1 MNPDS
6 ILATIHNTPTRTWR
20 TAAAAAAATFVAA
33 GSIAGHVLAP
43 SSTSASA
50 RRDEWPACTL
60 FTDLARDELKAKGHS
75 VVYRP
80 VGARGGFYWLDG
92 THIGNAS
99 AENAPFMA
107 CATERVIAPIRKV
120 PRY

>member
-6 ILATIHNTPTRTWR
+6 ILATLHNTPTRTWR
-20 TAAAAAAATFVAA
+20 TAAAAATATFVVA
-33 GSIAGHVLAP
+33 GSIAGNFMP
-43 SSTSASA
+43 SNPAVEPRTRA
-50 RRDEWPACTL
+50 DWPACTL
-60 FTDLARDELKAKGHS
+60 FTDLARDALEAKGHN

-92 THIGNAS
+92 TLIGNAS
-99 AENAPFMA
+99 GEDAPFMA
-107 CATERVIAPIRKV
+107 CATEKVIAPIRDV